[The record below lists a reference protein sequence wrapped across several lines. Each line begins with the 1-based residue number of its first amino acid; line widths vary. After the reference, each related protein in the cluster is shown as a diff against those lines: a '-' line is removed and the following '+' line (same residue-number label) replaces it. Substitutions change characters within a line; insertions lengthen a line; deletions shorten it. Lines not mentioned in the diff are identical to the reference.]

1 MRTKKRI
8 SLGSFLKKNNKCLLF
23 IKTRVINN
31 NLSEYTRATAG
42 CEDLLKTYLKNAGYF
57 AGVQLCNIN
66 NIVRLLKET
75 YFTYF
80 TALPKYAFFLFIS
93 PPFPLLYFICF
104 TGRLYRYKWLFPNI
118 VKVGSMIWCDAKKDP
133 EVVSFLFLQSGFP
146 SPQLISTWVD
156 SKACTCFHVLYI
168 TATRFYRLVVFSNPR
183 NRYFHFSPDLHWCVE
198 LITGIGTGKTST
210 WRWSMSP
217 PPSSASSRSLL
228 SGKSLIAVRCSDD
241 HGNNNAGTDNGQ
253 LTKQFIPMIHF
264 YRD

>member
-93 PPFPLLYFICF
+93 PPFPLYFICF

-118 VKVGSMIWCDAKKDP
+118 VKVGSMIWCDAKKGP
-133 EVVSFLFLQSGFP
+133 EVVSFSSKRIP
-146 SPQLISTWVD
+146 ISTPHQHMSWFQGLHLLPR
-156 SKACTCFHVLYI
+156 SLHHSNTLLSPRGFLKSTQQVLS
-168 TATRFYRLVVFSNPR
+168 LFSWFTLMCWIDHR
-183 NRYFHFSPDLHWCVE
+183 NRDRENLHLALIYVSATIICIISVFVE
-198 LITGIGTGKTST
+198 QEKSHCCKVQ
-210 WRWSMSP
+210 WRPW
-217 PPSSASSRSLL
+217 
-228 SGKSLIAVRCSDD
+228 
-241 HGNNNAGTDNGQ
+241 
-253 LTKQFIPMIHF
+253 
-264 YRD
+264 